1 MLPFRLS
8 NGICSLNEGVDRL
21 VLSCDMEI
29 TPEGK
34 RVGYKIYP
42 SVMRSHGRMTYNKV
56 NQTLKGDL
64 DGLEDK
70 YVKLRPML
78 EEMAD
83 LHAILYKQRHQRG
96 AIDFEEPEAKII
108 VDDQGKPTDIVL
120 HERGTAEKND
130 RILYV
135 NGQ

>member
-1 MLPFRLS
+1 
-8 NGICSLNEGVDRL
+8 
-21 VLSCDMEI
+21 MEI

-42 SVMRSHGRMTYNKV
+42 AVMRSHGRMTYNKV
-56 NQTLKGDL
+56 NQTLKGDM

-78 EEMAD
+78 IEMAD
-83 LHAILYKQRHQRG
+83 LHAILYKQRHARG

-120 HERGTAEKND
+120 HERGTAE
-130 RILYV
+130 R
-135 NGQ
+135 